1 MQAREYRDPIALRSL
16 SSVRVSK
23 SRKKYTLE
31 RIRLVTNQFS
41 KSVGSHEISHIAAP
55 AWRGLHERAAEI
67 ALWSERAMQL
77 VGLDAIRYIRMSW
90 LQQTSLQQRGEG
102 WEPEARIR

>member
-31 RIRLVTNQFS
+31 RVRLVTNQFER
-41 KSVGSHEISHIAAP
+41 SVESHKISHITAP
-55 AWRGLHERAAEI
+55 ARQGLHGWAAEI
-67 ALWSERAMQL
+67 ALRSERAMQL
-77 VGLDAIRYIRMSW
+77 VGLDAIRYICMSW
-90 LQQTSLQQRGEG
+90 LQQTSLQQRGEC